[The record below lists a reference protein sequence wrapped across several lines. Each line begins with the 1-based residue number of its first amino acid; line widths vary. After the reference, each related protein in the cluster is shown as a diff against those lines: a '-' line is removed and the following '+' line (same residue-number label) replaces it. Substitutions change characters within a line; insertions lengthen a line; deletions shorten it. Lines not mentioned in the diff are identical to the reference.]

1 MVGNVVKVSP
11 PDSRG
16 DVDVEGG
23 GDHDGGGEAEEEQE
37 GEVIHDE
44 LVRLDSTLGGLNHAG
59 IYIQPFQFWF
69 YDTGIVVTIIV
80 NIFGDHSAT
89 FNIRMDC

>member
-1 MVGNVVKVSP
+1 MSP

-44 LVRLDSTLGGLNHAG
+44 LVRLDCTFGWLNHAG
-59 IYIQPFQFWF
+59 IY
-69 YDTGIVVTIIV
+69 T
-80 NIFGDHSAT
+80 
-89 FNIRMDC
+89 